1 MYKVKVNEHLN
12 FEVEQADQT
21 FIVNGNAVKLD
32 ERALTHSNT
41 TSVIYQNKSYNV
53 EVVELNT
60 PEKTATIK
68 VNGNL
73 YNLQM
78 EDQFD
83 LLLKQLGMDAAVSA
97 KIREIKAPMPG
108 LVLKI
113 MVEEGATVQ
122 KGDNLLVLEAM
133 KMENILKSTTDG
145 IIKKINVTQGDKI
158 EKNTVLLQFQ

>member
-1 MYKVKVNEHLN
+1 MYKVKVNGHLDFEIEKSDGN
-12 FEVEQADQT
+12 FQ
-21 FIVNGNAVKLD
+21 VNGASVDLD
-32 ERALTHSNT
+32 VCALTRANTSN
-41 TSVIYQNKSYNV
+41 VIYQNKSYNV
-53 EVVELNT
+53 EVVEVNT
-60 PEKTATIK
+60 LEKTSTVK

-73 YNLQM
+73 YTVQV

-83 LLLKQLGMDAAVSA
+83 LLLKQLGMDAVAGT

-113 MVEEGATVQ
+113 MVEEGSTVN

-145 IIKKINVTQGDKI
+145 IIKKIHVSQGDKI

>member
-1 MYKVKVNEHLN
+1 MYKVKVNDHLN
-12 FEVEQADQT
+12 FEVEKADQT
-21 FIVNGNAVKLD
+21 FIVNGNTVQLD
-32 ERALTHSNT
+32 EQALTQSNT

-53 EVVELNT
+53 EVVELNP

-83 LLLKQLGMDAAVSA
+83 LLLKQLGMDAAVST